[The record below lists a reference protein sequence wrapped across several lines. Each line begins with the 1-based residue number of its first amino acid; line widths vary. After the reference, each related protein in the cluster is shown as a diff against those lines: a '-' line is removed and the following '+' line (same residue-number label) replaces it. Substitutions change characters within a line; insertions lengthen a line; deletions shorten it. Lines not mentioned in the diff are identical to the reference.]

1 VDQSVLSRL
10 RIETTTATFG
20 LRFGLLFGL
29 PFRAGEFESLREGVM
44 SQSSPAHDIGGVAR
58 PNDTKS
64 IEGVGGL
71 NQPDDETNKRLNEI
85 EMMGEEEALGWRIP
99 VDGRGISPAMRYLH
113 CSRTVN
119 QLVID
124 RNRCVTIYLAVA
136 SLLWTATGAFLNI
149 RTDRSPHLMVSL
161 DVIHQWCI
169 PLTAA
174 VLTLLALMVA
184 LLLIRI
190 RVGLIYEVAKM
201 NVLLG
206 LPVGRVRRVNPLSV
220 FFIMYMLIALGG
232 GSMTAMCLYHLLH
245 HVDLQNLALILALS
259 IGAMVTFMMV
269 LGYIVAVR
277 WLTDD
282 PRLLDTA
289 GAVRMEGPRPAMGS
303 VLY

>member
-1 VDQSVLSRL
+1 
-10 RIETTTATFG
+10 
-20 LRFGLLFGL
+20 
-29 PFRAGEFESLREGVM
+29 M
-44 SQSSPAHDIGGVAR
+44 SQPNPPAGAAPTGDRRQQFLEGVAR
-58 PNDTKS
+58 PGDQRS
-64 IEGVGGL
+64 IEGVGSL
-71 NQPDDETNKRLNEI
+71 HQPDDETNKRLNEI

-99 VDGRGISPAMRYLH
+99 LGQPGITAGMRYLH
-113 CSRTVN
+113 CSRTIH

-149 RTDRSPHLMVSL
+149 NRERPPKLMVPL
-161 DVIHQWCI
+161 DEIHHWCI

-174 VLTLLALMVA
+174 VLALLALLVA

-220 FFIMYMLIALGG
+220 FFIMYLLIAMAGG
-232 GSMTAMCLYHLLH
+232 GMTAVCCYHLLY
-245 HVDLQNLALILALS
+245 HVEWVELAPWLALGAGTLATL
-259 IGAMVTFMMV
+259 AM
-269 LGYIVAVR
+269 LAGYVVAVR
-277 WLTDD
+277 VLTAD
-282 PRLLDTA
+282 PRLLDGA
-289 GAVRMEGPRPAMGS
+289 GAVRPEGPRPAMGS